1 VSCVCREFDAATAD
15 VFAVLLDPASYPDWL
30 IGARSV
36 RDVDASWPEP
46 GSRFHHRVGIGALTI
61 SDYTEVLA
69 VEPESML
76 QLRVRARPLIAG
88 VVTFRV
94 IGDRERCV
102 LVMEEEPARRVIGN
116 LVRPQPPLAAPSQ
129 CVRRA
134 ARQVNSRLRISR
146 PVNIAD
152 RPPTA
157 TMTVHLRSDRVR
169 AGPVSNRPWLSRRV
183 VTNGCRLE
191 GLIRV
196 RFRARG

>member
-102 LVMEEEPARRVIGN
+102 VVMEEEPARRVIGN
-116 LVRPQPPLAAPSQ
+116 LVRPVMDPLTH
-129 CVRRA
+129 VRNHRSLRRLSA
-134 ARQVNSRLRISR
+134 FVARHV
-146 PVNIAD
+146 
-152 RPPTA
+152 
-157 TMTVHLRSDRVR
+157 RSTRVSGSHGR
-169 AGPVSNRPWLSRRV
+169 
-183 VTNGCRLE
+183 
-191 GLIRV
+191 
-196 RFRARG
+196 